1 MFTKHSTSTN
11 FSWHRQRRRRQSGYV
26 LLEVILAL
34 TVFAFAVLGLA
45 NSLTTGIETANILN
59 RDNAIRISMRSFIE
73 EIRRK
78 PIAEMN
84 AEFFDER
91 LQTRLSSTVES
102 LTLNDRNG
110 TVLSDLYVLKVT
122 AVSGEGTDLREE
134 TVSLYV
140 YKPAS
145 LEASDEGGQSSSS
158 STTTTTTTTTNSNN
172 NPGALNG
179 GNNNG
184 NNPTPSR

>member
-1 MFTKHSTSTN
+1 MLIQHSTSTN
-11 FSWHRQRRRRQSGYV
+11 YLCRNKLRHKHGGYV

-91 LQTRLSSTVES
+91 LQTKLSSTVEA
-102 LTLNDRNG
+102 LTINDRNG
-110 TVLSDLYVLKVT
+110 TVLSDLYVLHVK

-134 TVSLYV
+134 SVNLYL

-145 LEASDEGGQSSSS
+145 LETDSENGQTSS
-158 STTTTTTTTTNSNN
+158 STTTTTTTTNSSN
-172 NPGALNG
+172 NPGSL
-179 GNNNG
+179 NNG
-184 NNPTPSR
+184 NNSSNNNNPASSR